1 MFRKL
6 KIHRDRRA
14 PKSDELPSTPVY
26 SKYFQLFYHF
36 TLQVTSLA
44 VLDNDLYIG
53 TTWGCVII
61 AECMTLRPI
70 TIFRPYE
77 EDVKAIIPLSK
88 IRSSNDSYDKTP
100 LLATVGR
107 GYRSLLSRY
116 ADVPA
121 NVGHG
126 LTSPVVG
133 PSSSSSK
140 QNMFVLL
147 WKAQH
152 WNTM

>member
-1 MFRKL
+1 M
-6 KIHRDRRA
+6 
-14 PKSDELPSTPVY
+14 
-26 SKYFQLFYHF
+26 
-36 TLQVTSLA
+36 A

-61 AECMTLRPI
+61 AESTTLRPI

-88 IRSSNDSYDKTP
+88 IKSANECYEKTP

-121 NVGHG
+121 NIGHS
-126 LTSPVVG
+126 LTSPV
-133 PSSSSSK
+133 PCASTPYTNK

>member
-1 MFRKL
+1 M
-6 KIHRDRRA
+6 
-14 PKSDELPSTPVY
+14 
-26 SKYFQLFYHF
+26 
-36 TLQVTSLA
+36 A

-53 TTWGCVII
+53 TTWGCIII
-61 AECMTLRPI
+61 AESTTLRPI

-88 IRSSNDSYDKTP
+88 VKSSNDSYDKSP

-116 ADVPA
+116 ADVPT
-121 NVGHG
+121 NIGHT
-126 LTSPVVG
+126 LTSPITSTAT
-133 PSSSSSK
+133 SSSNK

>member
-1 MFRKL
+1 M
-6 KIHRDRRA
+6 
-14 PKSDELPSTPVY
+14 
-26 SKYFQLFYHF
+26 
-36 TLQVTSLA
+36 
-44 VLDNDLYIG
+44 LDNDLYIG

-61 AECMTLRPI
+61 AESVTLRPI

-88 IRSSNDSYDKTP
+88 LRSTNDSHDKTP

-107 GYRSLLSRY
+107 GYRSLLTRY

-121 NVGHG
+121 NVGHS

-133 PSSSSSK
+133 PSSVNSNK